1 MKKGYLVTPPPRREN
16 FQFLKASLSLA
27 RPYQDWDQDVKT
39 IAEYKEKFRRV
50 NIEMAVCLSINIVVS
65 LVMLVPLCYT
75 GRCRSIHIVIL
86 KMNILQVTRCMR
98 GTVS

>member
-1 MKKGYLVTPPPRREN
+1 M
-16 FQFLKASLSLA
+16 KASLSLA
-27 RPYQDWDQDVKT
+27 RPYQDWDQEVQT

-75 GRCRSIHIVIL
+75 GRCRVDPSI
-86 KMNILQVTRCMR
+86 
-98 GTVS
+98 

>member
-1 MKKGYLVTPPPRREN
+1 MSFLFSHLLFYL
-16 FQFLKASLSLA
+16 LKAFLSLA

-75 GRCRSIHIVIL
+75 GRFRSILLVIL
-86 KMNILQVTRCMR
+86 IPHIL
-98 GTVS
+98 

>member
-1 MKKGYLVTPPPRREN
+1 MKKGYLVIPPPRREN

-75 GRCRSIHIVIL
+75 GRCRSILLLIPHIFCR
-86 KMNILQVTRCMR
+86 LQ
-98 GTVS
+98 SA

>member
-1 MKKGYLVTPPPRREN
+1 M
-16 FQFLKASLSLA
+16 FLKASLSLA
-27 RPYQDWDQDVKT
+27 RPYQDWDQEVKT

-50 NIEMAVCLSINIVVS
+50 NIEMAVCLTINIVVS

-75 GRCRSIHIVIL
+75 GRFRCILIVIL
-86 KMNILQVTRCMR
+86 IMNILQVTKCMR